1 MTLMHVTTRA
11 EELLVRDARGRPAP
25 LAPAVEAI
33 PPGAPVAILA
43 HGYKYRPFER
53 GRDPHAWLYGLPGE
67 GPSGADWPAQ
77 LGFSRLDPA
86 DGLCIGFGW
95 DAWAAHGASLARGR
109 RNGFA
114 EVYDR
119 AAAAGESLAAL
130 IAHLHV
136 LRPDL
141 KVDLF
146 AHSLGARVALQALA
160 DPRVRPALG
169 RALLLGAAEDAGL
182 ARAAMAAGD
191 GRGGEV
197 FHIAARHNDPYDAL
211 FEAAAPRLAGRRRQA
226 LGRAGLGAARADWI
240 DLQLDLPAFADWARA
255 RGVPLADAAP
265 RVCHWSFYDR
275 PGAMDLHRAILR
287 ERHDWSILALR
298 AAGAPEGL
306 APRWSRLAPPLVPAL
321 ASATPDPAAAP
332 AARSS
337 APRNPPARPRG
348 TLPSGPC
355 G

>member
-11 EELLVRDARGRPAP
+11 QALLVRDARGRPAP
-25 LAPAVEAI
+25 LGPAVAAI
-33 PPGAPVAILA
+33 PRGVPVTILL

-67 GPSGADWPAQ
+67 GPSGADWPAE

-95 DAWAAHGASLARGR
+95 DAWAAHGPSFARRR

-119 AAAAGESLAAL
+119 AAGAAESLAAL
-130 IAHLHV
+130 VVHLQA

-141 KVDLF
+141 EIDLF

-160 DPRVRPALG
+160 DPRVAPAVG
-169 RALLLGAAEDAGL
+169 RALLLGPAEDAAL
-182 ARAAMAAGD
+182 ARAAMAD
-191 GRGGEV
+191 GGEEGPQV
-197 FHIAARHNDPYDAL
+197 FHVAARHNDPYDAL

-226 LGRAGLGAARADWI
+226 LGRAGLGQAREDWI
-240 DLQLDLPAFADWARA
+240 DLQLDLPAFAAWARG
-255 RGVPLADAAP
+255 RGVPLDDASP

-275 PGAMDLHRAILR
+275 PGAMDLYRAILR
-287 ERHDWSILALR
+287 ERSAWSIPALR

-306 APRWSRLAPPLVPAL
+306 APRWSRLAPPRALAPEARPGWGGAWPAL
-321 ASATPDPAAAP
+321 RR
-332 AARSS
+332 AARR
-337 APRNPPARPRG
+337 AERE
-348 TLPSGPC
+348 LPGPDLAA
-355 G
+355 GA